1 MIEKNHWLMHRFFT
15 RHCWILFFFS
25 IALRC
30 SWNYANAYRNLLFFS
45 FWLYLSMFLC
55 ELMSLLCIYEKQ
67 EKSKLSLRKSVKNS
81 GKIPMKIIKNQGI
94 LVSTSRLNPQTSKKG
109 RKLLFENNVEFALE
123 NVITTLHWK
132 REHKRTTNAKV
143 FQRT

>member
-1 MIEKNHWLMHRFFT
+1 
-15 RHCWILFFFS
+15 
-25 IALRC
+25 
-30 SWNYANAYRNLLFFS
+30 
-45 FWLYLSMFLC
+45 MFLC

-67 EKSKLSLRKSVKNS
+67 EKSKLSLRKSVKNI

-123 NVITTLHWK
+123 NVITTLH
-132 REHKRTTNAKV
+132 
-143 FQRT
+143 